1 MSPQEGLGHLNEVQR
16 RWVYLE
22 PIFGRGALPGQA
34 ARFRNVDEE
43 FRRIMGQLQVGR
55 SVHDTPCYIA

>member
-1 MSPQEGLGHLNEVQR
+1 MSSWEAKLSLLQEGLTLLNQVQR

-22 PIFGRGALPGQA
+22 PIFGRGALPAQQ

-43 FRRIMGQLQVGR
+43 FRRVMGQLEV
-55 SVHDTPCYIA
+55 SAV